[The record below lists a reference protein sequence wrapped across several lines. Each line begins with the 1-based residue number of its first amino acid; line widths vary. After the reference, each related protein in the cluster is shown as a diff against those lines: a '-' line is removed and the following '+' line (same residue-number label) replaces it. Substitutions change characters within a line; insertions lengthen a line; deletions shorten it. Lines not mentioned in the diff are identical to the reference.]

1 MHKSKKI
8 LLTYATTNNHYLAYQ
23 QLCIQSF
30 VRHGEFDTIYQCNE
44 NNIQQEFREKN
55 KHIFESKNGGSGAL
69 RASFWLWKPYLIQ
82 RCLERM
88 SDNDILVYVDSTIL
102 QKNSLNPIFEKLT
115 DQSIIPFKI
124 NDGRGDERDATKRD
138 TFVLMHCDK
147 DKYWTGEMS
156 GQLNAS
162 HIFFKKDQKTINF
175 VNEWL
180 DYCQDERIITE
191 CDNTQGLPNY
201 PMFVCHRHDQSVY
214 SLLVKKYEFKAY
226 TDLTQHGN
234 IYRQHEEKEW
244 GQLLIH
250 GR

>member
-1 MHKSKKI
+1 
-8 LLTYATTNNHYLAYQ
+8 
-23 QLCIQSF
+23 
-30 VRHGEFDTIYQCNE
+30 
-44 NNIQQEFREKN
+44 
-55 KHIFESKNGGSGAL
+55 
-69 RASFWLWKPYLIQ
+69 
-82 RCLERM
+82 
-88 SDNDILVYVDSTIL
+88 
-102 QKNSLNPIFEKLT
+102 
-115 DQSIIPFKI
+115 
-124 NDGRGDERDATKRD
+124 
-138 TFVLMHCDK
+138 MHCDK

-175 VNEWL
+175 VDEWL
-180 DYCQDERIITE
+180 NYCQDERIITE

-201 PMFVCHRHDQSVY
+201 PMFVCHRPDQSVY